1 MLWDEFYGQLSVR
14 AQKALTRRGV
24 NSFRELEKMD
34 EYELGL
40 IPGCGKTTA
49 SEIGQCL
56 HADGRLFDRER
67 PVDQEDKLRDATG
80 LFDIATETIREA
92 RELRA
97 SFERVRLALPIRD
110 MFAAAALHARLME
123 YWGNPDDGTDYES
136 MCHVACTIA
145 DAMMAARSKKSGA

>member
-49 SEIGQCL
+49 SEIGHCL

-67 PVDQEDKLRDATG
+67 PSLDDPKLQETAG

-110 MFAAAALHARLME
+110 MYAAAALMGLLASGSR
-123 YWGNPDDGTDYES
+123 N
-136 MCHVACTIA
+136 HVVEIA
-145 DAMMAARSKKSGA
+145 SGYANDMMAARSKKPGV